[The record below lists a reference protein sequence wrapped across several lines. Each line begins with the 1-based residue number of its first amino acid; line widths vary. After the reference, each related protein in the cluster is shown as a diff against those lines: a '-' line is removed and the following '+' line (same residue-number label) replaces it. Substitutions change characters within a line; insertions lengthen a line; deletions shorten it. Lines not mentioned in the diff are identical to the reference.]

1 MTADLS
7 VPDRND
13 PCPCG
18 STKKYKH
25 CCMRKDQAQ
34 QAKVRAQAAQLG
46 QWLVQ
51 ARQHAAAGRFAQ
63 AAMLCMQIQAVDST
77 HTQAALIAAGI
88 AAQTGQAQEGI
99 RRLQVIITAKPQ
111 EPVLWATLGNLQ
123 AAVGDLAG
131 AAASYQ
137 TALEQRPTFH
147 EVWSNLGNVYK
158 ASGYYGAA
166 IDAYQRAIE
175 IQPTS
180 SDPHANLGAVLN
192 EAGRPQEARTVLE
205 KAIQLNPQSGVAHC
219 NLAAVLMEQEP
230 DQAEQ
235 HARRAVELLPRS
247 FEAWTT
253 LGKILQPQSKVSEAR
268 AAFARAGNLAAQPG
282 LHILQAL
289 MLPTIMGNN
298 AEVEVT
304 RLQFE
309 QALEALIKAQIKVA
323 DPIKALCNTNF
334 LLAYHGRNDRAVQQ
348 RIAAFYLQAC
358 PALAYVAEHCSGPRE
373 RSGPRR
379 IGFISRFIARHSVSR
394 CYSHIVEAIA
404 RDGDFE
410 VVLISTHDDHAQAV
424 RETYPDFRGTYL
436 RVPLDLER
444 ARAAVAQL
452 QLDVL
457 AYLDIGMD
465 PFTYYLAFARL
476 APTQCVFD
484 GHPVTT
490 GIPNMDYYL
499 SLDGSEPADAQDHY
513 SEQLQRL
520 AYGAYYFE
528 PAVLPTDMLSREA
541 LGLPASG
548 RLYVCPMVLFKIHPD
563 FDVAVSRIL
572 EQDPDGHVI
581 FFHDRKYTHWSTLLG
596 ARFDTTVAS
605 IVRSRVHFV
614 PWQTDPDNF
623 LRVIHHSSVILDPF
637 HFGLG
642 STAIAVCSVGTPFV
656 TLPSRYARGRYA
668 MHCAR
673 VLDVEACI
681 AHDVDDYVRI
691 ALSIATDADTR
702 SNIRERI
709 LFHQSALLG
718 NTEGIENV
726 KAFFRSA

>member
-1 MTADLS
+1 
-7 VPDRND
+7 
-13 PCPCG
+13 
-18 STKKYKH
+18 
-25 CCMRKDQAQ
+25 MRKDQAL
-34 QAKVRAQAAQLG
+34 QAKARAQTAQLA
-46 QWLVQ
+46 QWVVQ
-51 ARQHAAAGRFAQ
+51 AQQYAAAGRFAQ
-63 AAMLCMQIQAVDST
+63 AGVLCTQIQQLDPA
-77 HTQAALIAAGI
+77 HTQAAVIAASI
-88 AAQTGQAQEGI
+88 AAQTGHAQEGI
-99 RRLQVIITAKPQ
+99 PRLQAIITTKPH

-131 AAASYQ
+131 AAASYHA
-137 TALEQRPTFH
+137 ALEQRPAFH
-147 EVWSNLGNVYK
+147 EAWSNLGNVYK
-158 ASGYYGAA
+158 VAGQFAAA

-175 IQPTS
+175 LQPS
-180 SDPHANLGAVLN
+180 SADVHANLGAVLN
-192 EAGRPQEARTVLE
+192 EAGRTQAARGALE
-205 KAIQLNPQSGVAHC
+205 KALHLNPQSGIAHC
-219 NLAAVLMEQEP
+219 NLAAVLMDQEP
-230 DQAEQ
+230 DEAEQ
-235 HARRAVELLPRS
+235 HARRAVELLPHS
-247 FEAWTT
+247 FEAWVT
-253 LGKILQPQSKVSEAR
+253 LGKILQPQSKVGEAR
-268 AAFARAGNLAAQPG
+268 AAFGRASGLTAMPG
-282 LHILQAL
+282 LRILHAL
-289 MLPTIMGNN
+289 MLPTIMGTL
-298 AEVEVT
+298 AEVEAT
-304 RLQFE
+304 RVQFE
-309 QALEALIKAQIKVA
+309 QALDALIAAQIKLA

-334 LLAYHGRNDRAVQQ
+334 LLAYHGHNDRAIQQ
-348 RIAAFYLQAC
+348 RIASFYLQAC
-358 PALAYVAEHCSGPRE
+358 PTLGYVAAHCSAPRT
-373 RSGPRR
+373 RTGPRR

-404 RDGDFE
+404 RDSDFE
-410 VVLISTHDDHAQAV
+410 VVLISTHDDQTQAV

-444 ARAAVAQL
+444 ARTAVAQL

-668 MHCAR
+668 MHCAN
-673 VLDVEACI
+673 VLGVEECV
-681 AHDVDDYVRI
+681 AHDVQDYVRI
-691 ALSIATDADTR
+691 ALAVANDAAMR
-702 SNIRERI
+702 ANIRERI
-709 LFHQSALLG
+709 LLNQSALLG
-718 NTEGIENV
+718 NTEGVENV
-726 KAFFRSA
+726 KSFFRSA